1 MWYNYEVYNSSIG
14 ESLKLETVMSSTK
27 GMEWSRRQ
35 RWLHNEVIHML
46 QLYIGRN
53 WRVGRETILAH
64 LAEDVKQ
71 GLPGRILLV
80 PEQASHD
87 YERRLCQA
95 AGDSASRYAEVLSFT
110 RLASR
115 VFSQTGGGAEATLD
129 KGGRLLAMAAAVWQL
144 RPQLKSY
151 AAAVNKPEFL
161 TALVTAVD
169 EFKTCLITP
178 EVLKTASQNTEGAL
192 AQKLEELALL
202 LEGYEGICAQ
212 FGQDPRDRMTR
223 LLEELEDS
231 DFAQT
236 HVFYIDG
243 FSDFTAQELAIVEHL
258 MAESQR
264 VTVNLV
270 CDQVRSDTPGFE
282 LAGETASQL
291 IHLSKGENQVLLLP
305 DPEES
310 EPLGK
315 LRAQLLA
322 GEPSQIPELEQNAQ
336 AVRLGSNREE
346 CVYAALELRKLAS
359 QGIRYRDMAVVC
371 SNLQGYGPVL
381 RQVLGEYGIPAY
393 FAGNEDIL
401 HKSAVYTVMT
411 ALEAATEGLETGLV
425 LRYLKSML
433 SPLEPEQCDRLENY
447 AIIWGIRGAAWT
459 KPFEKHP
466 EGLGKPWQERDKEA
480 LAMLEE
486 SRQRGVGPLWELEK
500 ALKQAK
506 TVLEQ
511 LQGLYTFLETVE
523 LPQHLEALA
532 EHFEARE
539 DRRSAQEQ
547 EQLWGILVGAM
558 EQMAGL
564 LGSMQMEPEVFV
576 RLLRLLLSQYD
587 VGTIPQTL
595 DSVTVGDVSSMRRH
609 EGKHLILLGA
619 QEGFLPQGGSGGMVL
634 TEPERH
640 RLMDLGVPLKQDL
653 YRQIQQ
659 ELAGIYAVATA
670 AKEHLTLTCSQG
682 QPAYVYQR
690 LCRALRKDPESVTVL
705 PEEETIPDAWA
716 AGAVLVRQSQT
727 EPGPFQEQWQEL
739 RKNAAY
745 TPGKLSPKTVRGLYG
760 KELTLSA
767 SQVDKAATCKFA
779 YFMRYG
785 LKAQLRKEIEVDPAE
800 FGTFVH
806 YVLENAAREVCAQG
820 GFRAVSLEQTRQLAQ
835 NYAMEYQKE
844 HFSQLGDQPARQ
856 EYLFRRNLQELD
868 AVVEELWQELR
879 QSRFVPGGFEVKFG
893 RDGAMAPV
901 EIPGG
906 ILPARI
912 QGFVDRL
919 DVYSRGDKTYV
930 RVVDYKTGKKNFD
943 YCDVLN
949 GIGLQML
956 IYLFALEDVG
966 EELLGDQPEAAG
978 VLYFPAR
985 ASILSVSGPMSPDEM
1000 QKERRK
1006 EQKRKGLVLEEESIL
1021 MAMDET
1027 EEFRFLPVKQKKGG
1041 KLEGDLANV
1050 HQLRELK
1057 EYVKDC
1063 LSKLVNQIAEGSIE
1077 PNPYIRGQNSP
1088 CNYCDYKGACHL
1100 DLWGAPR
1107 EFKEIKSEE
1116 FWQEVEKHGR

>member
-1 MWYNYEVYNSSIG
+1 
-14 ESLKLETVMSSTK
+14 
-27 GMEWSRRQ
+27 
-35 RWLHNEVIHML
+35 ML
-46 QLYIGRN
+46 QLYLGRN
-53 WRVGRETILAH
+53 WRVGRETILAR

-115 VFSQTGGGAEATLD
+115 VFSQTGGGAVATLD

-151 AAAVNKPEFL
+151 AAAVSRPEFL

-178 EVLKTASQNTEGAL
+178 EVLKNASQNTEGAL
-192 AQKLEELALL
+192 SQKLEELALL
-202 LEGYEGICAQ
+202 LEGYEGICAR

-231 DFAQT
+231 DFART

-258 MAESQR
+258 MEESQQ

-270 CDQVRSDTPGFE
+270 CDREGSDTPGFE
-282 LAGETASQL
+282 LAGETALQL
-291 IHLSKGENQVLLLP
+291 LRRSKGENKVCSLP
-305 DPEES
+305 DPED
-310 EPLGK
+310 PLGL
-315 LRAQLLA
+315 LRKQLLA
-322 GEPSQIPELEQNAQ
+322 GEQSRIPDLEEWAG
-336 AVRLGSNREE
+336 AVRLGSCREE
-346 CVYAALELRKLAS
+346 CVYAAVELRKLAD
-359 QGIRYRDMAVVC
+359 QGLRYRDMAVVC
-371 SNLQGYGPVL
+371 SNLAGYGPIL

-433 SPLEPEQCDRLENY
+433 SPLEPQQCDRLENY
-447 AIIWGIRGAAWT
+447 AIMWGIRGSAWT
-459 KPFEKHP
+459 KPFDKHP

-480 LAMLEE
+480 LAQLEE

-500 ALKQAK
+500 ALKQGK

-523 LPQHLEALA
+523 LAQRLEALTD
-532 EHFEARE
+532 HFEAKQ

-564 LGSMQMEPEVFV
+564 LGQMQMEPEVFV

-609 EGKHLILLGA
+609 EAKQVILLGA

-653 YRQIQQ
+653 YRQLQQ

-670 AKEHLTLTCSQG
+670 AVDHLTLTCSQG
-682 QPAYVYQR
+682 QPAYAYRRV
-690 LCRALRKDPESVTVL
+690 CRMLGLDPESVTML
-705 PEEETIPDAWA
+705 PEEETVADAWA
-716 AGAVLVRQSQT
+716 AGAILVRQSQS
-727 EPGPFQEQWQEL
+727 EPGQFRQQWQEL
-739 RKNAAY
+739 HQHASY
-745 TPGKLSPKTVRGLYG
+745 TPGRLSPKTVRGLYG

-779 YFMRYG
+779 YFMCYG
-785 LKAQLRKEIEVDPAE
+785 LKARLRKEIEVDPAQ

-806 YVLENAAREVCAQG
+806 YVLEHAAKEVCARG
-820 GFRAVSLEQTRQLAQ
+820 GFRAVSLEQTRELAR

-844 HFSQLGDQPARQ
+844 HFAQLADQQPARQ

-879 QSRFVPGGFEVKFG
+879 QSRFVPGGFEVNFG
-893 RDGAMAPV
+893 RNGAMPPV
-901 EIPGG
+901 EISGG
-906 ILPARI
+906 RLPARI
-912 QGFVDRL
+912 EGYVDRL
-919 DVYSRGDKTYV
+919 DVYSRGEQTYV
-930 RVVDYKTGKKNFD
+930 RVVDYKTGKKTFD

-966 EELLGDQPEAAG
+966 EDLLGDRPEAAG

-985 ASILSVSGPMSPDEM
+985 AGILSVDGPMDEKAI
-1000 QKERRK
+1000 QKKRRE
-1006 EQKRKGLVLEEESIL
+1006 EQKRNGLVLEEESIL

-1027 EEFRFLPVKQKKGG
+1027 EEFRFLPVKQKKDGT
-1041 KLEGDLANV
+1041 LEGDLANAY
-1050 HQLRELK
+1050 QLRELK
-1057 EYVKDC
+1057 EYVKER
-1063 LSKLVNQIAEGSIE
+1063 LSGLVNQIADGSIE

-1088 CNYCDYKGACHL
+1088 CNYCDYRGACHL

-1107 EFKEIKSEE
+1107 EFKEIKSQE

>member
-1 MWYNYEVYNSSIG
+1 MGYRPASERK
-14 ESLKLETVMSSTK
+14 SLRSE
-27 GMEWSRRQ
+27 MEGSRGQ
-35 RWLHNEVIHML
+35 GGLPEEVIHML
-46 QLYIGRN
+46 QLYLSRN
-53 WRVGRETILAH
+53 WRVGRETILTH
-64 LAEDVKQ
+64 LADDVKQ

-87 YERRLCQA
+87 YERRLCRA

-115 VFSQTGGGAEATLD
+115 VFSQTGGGAVATLD

-144 RPQLKSY
+144 RPRLKSY
-151 AAAVNKPEFL
+151 AAAAGRPEFL

-178 EVLKTASQNTEGAL
+178 EVLQNASRNTEGAL
-192 AQKLEELALL
+192 SQKLEELALL
-202 LEGYEGICAQ
+202 LEGYEGICAR

-231 DFAQT
+231 DFARN

-243 FSDFTAQELAIVEHL
+243 FSDFTAQELAIVAHL
-258 MAESQR
+258 MEESSQ

-270 CDQVRSDTPGFE
+270 CDREGSDTPGFE
-282 LAGETASQL
+282 LAGETALQL
-291 IHLSKGENQVLLLP
+291 IRHSKGETTVVSLP
-305 DPEES
+305 DPEQQ
-310 EPLGK
+310 LAT
-315 LRAQLLA
+315 LRAGLLWGEQSPIA
-322 GEPSQIPELEQNAQ
+322 GLDRWVQ
-336 AVRLGSNREE
+336 AVRLGSLREE
-346 CVYAALELRKLAS
+346 CVYAALQIRKGVRRGL
-359 QGIRYRDMAVVC
+359 RYRDLAVVC
-371 SNLQGYGPVL
+371 SNLQEYGPVL

-433 SPLEPEQCDRLENY
+433 SPLEPEECDRLENY
-447 AIIWGIRGAAWT
+447 AIVWGIRGTAWT
-459 KPFEKHP
+459 KPFDKHP
-466 EGLGKPWQERDKEA
+466 EGLGKPWTERDTET
-480 LAMLEE
+480 LARLEE
-486 SRQRGVGPLWELEK
+486 SRRRGVGPLLELAK
-500 ALKQAK
+500 ALRQGK
-506 TVLEQ
+506 TVLQQ
-511 LQGLYTFLETVE
+511 LQGLYAFLET
-523 LPQHLEALA
+523 LDLARRLEALA
-532 EHFEARE
+532 EHFESRQ
-539 DRRSAQEQ
+539 DRRSAREQ

-558 EQMAGL
+558 EQMAAL
-564 LGSMQMEPEVFV
+564 LGQMQMEPEVFV

-609 EGKHLILLGA
+609 EAKQVILLGA
-619 QEGFLPQGGSGGMVL
+619 QEGLLPQGGSGGMVL

-653 YRQIQQ
+653 YRQLQQ
-659 ELAGIYAVATA
+659 ELAGIYAVASA
-670 AKEHLTLTCSQG
+670 AEEHLTLTCSQG
-682 QPAYVYQR
+682 QPAYVYR
-690 LCRALRKDPESVTVL
+690 RVCRMLGTDPEAVSVL
-705 PEEETIPDAWA
+705 PEEETVADAWS
-716 AGAVLVRQSQT
+716 AGAILVRQSQE
-727 EPGPFQEQWQEL
+727 EPGPFRQQWQEL
-739 RKNAAY
+739 RDHAAY

-760 KELTLSA
+760 RELTLSA

-779 YFMRYG
+779 YFMCYG
-785 LKAQLRKEIEVDPAE
+785 LKARLRKEIEVDPAQ

-806 YVLENAAREVCAQG
+806 YVLEHAAREVCNRG
-820 GFRAVSLEQTRQLAQ
+820 GFRAVSLEQTRQLARQ
-835 NYAMEYQKE
+835 YAMEYQKE
-844 HFSQLGDQPARQ
+844 QFAQLADQQPARQ
-856 EYLFRRNLQELD
+856 DYLFRRNLQELD

-893 RDGAMAPV
+893 PGGAMDPV
-901 EIPGG
+901 EISGAAM
-906 ILPARI
+906 PARI

-919 DVYSRGDKTYV
+919 DVYSRGEQTYV
-930 RVVDYKTGKKNFD
+930 RVVDYKTGRKTFD

-966 EELLGDQPEAAG
+966 EELLGDAPEAAG

-985 ASILSVSGPMSPDEM
+985 AGILSVDDAMDEKAI
-1000 QKERRK
+1000 QKKRRE
-1006 EQKRKGLVLEEESIL
+1006 EQRRNGLVLEEENVL

-1027 EEFRFLPVKQKKGG
+1027 EEFRFLPVKKSKDA
-1041 KLEGDLANV
+1041 LVGDLADAR
-1050 HQLRELK
+1050 QLRELK
-1057 EYVKDC
+1057 QYVKDC
-1063 LSKLVNQIAEGSIE
+1063 LSKLVDQIAGGSIE
-1077 PNPYIRGQNSP
+1077 PNPYVRGKNSP
-1088 CNYCDYKGACHL
+1088 CTYCDYRGACHL

-1107 EFKEIKSEE
+1107 EFKEIKRKE
-1116 FWQEVEKHGR
+1116 FWQEVENHGR